1 MKADLKW
8 VWDHTVPGQL
18 SHLNL
23 TIKQMRS
30 GDYSAARENSA
41 YGIRIGVDNLA
52 IGLMAGG
59 AVASSGIWAYRAVGV
74 GKRAMKASRA
84 VQPMIF
90 KAHILKEAWDNDLEW
105 QDIPYYAAPWVAS
118 QAWDRYVTKS
128 KSSPA
133 ARRGN
138 AVGPGGGTKTS
149 KKKGKKTHTSRFASM
164 RCRVRSRRGIRCK
177 RSGGHPGRHSFK

>member
-1 MKADLKW
+1 
-8 VWDHTVPGQL
+8 
-18 SHLNL
+18 
-23 TIKQMRS
+23 MRS
-30 GDYSAARENSA
+30 GDYSAARESSA

-74 GKRAMKASRA
+74 GRRAMKASRA

-128 KSSPA
+128 KSSSSS
-133 ARRGN
+133 RSGN
-138 AVGPGGGTKTS
+138 AGGGGGGTKSS
-149 KKKGKKTHTSRFASM
+149 KKKTSSIRGRDGRALRGDNTWSSKKSRRCKTYYRNYYGKKVTCT
-164 RCRVRSRRGIRCK
+164 K
-177 RSGGHPGRHSFK
+177 RSGHKGAHTF